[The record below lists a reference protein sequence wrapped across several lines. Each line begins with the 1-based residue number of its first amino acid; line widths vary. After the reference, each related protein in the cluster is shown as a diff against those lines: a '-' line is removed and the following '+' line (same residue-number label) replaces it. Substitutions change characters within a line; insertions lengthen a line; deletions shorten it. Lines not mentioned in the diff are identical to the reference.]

1 MRYVRCLAARSI
13 YLAVFF
19 FFFQAEDG
27 IRDKLVTGVQTCA
40 LPIFPYLGG
49 AEFVRWFEHAYPGKQ
64 PYGAL
69 MPVSTAQILHP
80 DRYVAGDKP
89 RPLAFGSPG
98 SDSVRYED
106 GLGEFEIRLLFE
118 QLLGDERAAALLASG
133 WAGDRYLVV
142 TARGDDVLVW
152 YTLWEDRAS
161 ARSEEH
167 T

>member
-1 MRYVRCLAARSI
+1 
-13 YLAVFF
+13 
-19 FFFQAEDG
+19 
-27 IRDKLVTGVQTCA
+27 
-40 LPIFPYLGG
+40 
-49 AEFVRWFEHAYPGKQ
+49 
-64 PYGAL
+64 
-69 MPVSTAQILHP
+69 MPVSTSQILHP
-80 DRYVAGDKP
+80 DRYVSGDKP

-161 ARSEEH
+161 AARFFKGLGRAWARRRVGGPADRRVGIPQLTGDRERTSLNFQHRHNSYCLFLLE
-167 T
+167 